1 MKWLP
6 IRNIFIYLCLI
17 YMGGN
22 GGMKGWKERGRV
34 KGASAGERSVHSRS
48 PSFWLVK
55 TSINWVCGSVSLHS
69 ATRASASPGCS
80 EIWSLWGENLAKVRS
95 DKSNS
100 RNSDCF
106 TNMFLKCSH
115 VAPMLPC
122 SVTLLTRGYC
132 QPYISTLETSRFQ
145 NWPRSQSILDKTV
158 PAEVNSQN

>member
-17 YMGGN
+17 YMGGK

-34 KGASAGERSVHSRS
+34 KGASRGERSAHSMS

-55 TSINWVCGSVSLHS
+55 TSINWVCGSVSVRS

-80 EIWSLWGENLAKVRS
+80 EIWSISLRRQIRWEKISILLSSKKQNKKAKKKKETTLAVKINKILRQYRS
-95 DKSNS
+95 DQRNI

-106 TNMFLKCSH
+106 QTGF
-115 VAPMLPC
+115 
-122 SVTLLTRGYC
+122 
-132 QPYISTLETSRFQ
+132 
-145 NWPRSQSILDKTV
+145 
-158 PAEVNSQN
+158 